1 MSIISID
8 INAQRAFSPLC
19 PDELPVAGGDLIAPE
34 LNRNAAL
41 AHWRVLTRDAHGPN
55 AVWVVEQPEQ
65 MGRKLDYP
73 NADQTWV
80 RHAEVGT
87 AGFLPLPGL
96 PQPEEY
102 DFLVHQG
109 LDRNMHPYGCCF
121 HDTAE
126 TLSTGLLE
134 WLQVRQA
141 DCLIVGGLATDYSV
155 KETVVQ
161 LCRYG
166 NWQVL
171 VNLASCRG
179 IAEDTVAA
187 ALQKMREVGA
197 FLLDDAN
204 AVADWLKQ
212 HHCPSA
218 LRHLDDAH
226 RFVPH
231 LPCAKY
237 APNHP
242 EKCTHRMSGCSDGLD
257 CGAE

>member
-1 MSIISID
+1 M
-8 INAQRAFSPLC
+8 
-19 PDELPVAGGDLIAPE
+19 
-34 LNRNAAL
+34 
-41 AHWRVLTRDAHGPN
+41 
-55 AVWVVEQPEQ
+55 
-65 MGRKLDYP
+65 
-73 NADQTWV
+73 
-80 RHAEVGT
+80 
-87 AGFLPLPGL
+87 
-96 PQPEEY
+96 
-102 DFLVHQG
+102 
-109 LDRNMHPYGCCF
+109 
-121 HDTAE
+121 
-126 TLSTGLLE
+126 
-134 WLQVRQA
+134 RQA

-242 EKCTHRMSGCSDGLD
+242 EKCTHRMNGCSDGLD